1 MVIIGS
7 SIRVMHTYAQPFGRI
22 MKSKTKNKL
31 ETIKHIQRGL
41 SIFKRGRSPY
51 WQLRI
56 YDNKTK
62 RYVWKS
68 TKETSRIDAAEVALE
83 YLKKFNLGELATPQT
98 PKSRSFEHYAKMLY
112 DQALISGNTT
122 TIKDRRKI
130 LHRPEDGLLAYFGKM
145 DVADINTG
153 HFREYLIHLDKRR
166 SKPLANSTKQKQ
178 CLMARQVLNLAL
190 EDGLISTIPSVPKLN
205 LKSKPRPSFTNKEY
219 KDFMKTMK
227 VLAQTPHH
235 SKAMGV
241 TLEHKNMFQ
250 FMVHTFLRPTTSE
263 LYALKHKHIELQHD
277 PQHLQVY
284 VKGKTGA
291 RVSASMPLAVLF
303 YQAQLE
309 FHPNATGNDFVFF
322 PNHPDRLALLNSVG
336 RVFNKVA
343 EHCDLKTDKWDQR
356 RTPYSFRH
364 YALQNRLRGSK
375 GLVNIHM
382 LAKNAGTSVQ
392 ILQDF
397 YLKNLEISG
406 DLLENLQIHSVD
418 EYAAKK
424 FREHQEVGK

>member
-1 MVIIGS
+1 
-7 SIRVMHTYAQPFGRI
+7 MHSVLGRI
-22 MKSKTKNKL
+22 MATKSKNKIEAVRHL
-31 ETIKHIQRGL
+31 QRGL

-56 YDNKTK
+56 YDNKSK

-68 TKETSRIDAAEVALE
+68 TKETTRIDATEAAFE
-83 YLKKFNLGELATPQT
+83 YFKKYSLGELASAKT

-112 DQALISGNTT
+112 DQAILSGNATS
-122 TIKDRRKI
+122 IKDRKKI
-130 LHRPEDGLLAYFGKM
+130 LYRPEDGLIAYFGKM

-153 HFREYLIHLDKRR
+153 HLREYLIHLDKRR
-166 SKPLANSTKQKQ
+166 PKPLANSTKQKQ

-190 EDGLISTIPSVPKLN
+190 EDGLIVNLPSVPKLN
-205 LKSKPRPSFTNKEY
+205 LKSNPRPSFTFNEY
-219 KDFMKTMK
+219 RDFMKQMK
-227 VLAQTPHH
+227 VLASTREH
-235 SKAMGV
+235 SEAMGV

-263 LYALKHKHIELQHD
+263 LYALKHKQIEVHQT
-277 PQHLQVY
+277 PKHLQLHVR
-284 VKGKTGA
+284 GKTGP
-291 RVSASMPLAVLF
+291 RISVSMPLAVAL
-303 YQAQLE
+303 YQTQLE
-309 FHPNATGNDFVFF
+309 FHPHASADDYVFF
-322 PNHPDRLALLNSVG
+322 PEQKDRLALLNSVG

-343 EHCDLKTDKWDQR
+343 EYCDLKKDKWDQS

-364 YALQNRLRGSK
+364 YALQNRLRSSK

-418 EYAAKK
+418 DYADKRMK
-424 FREHQEVGK
+424 EN